1 MNDKWNAF
9 LNKEIIVEPMND
21 GLLSGKTFALKDVFD
36 VKGHTASAG
45 NPYWL
50 RTHEPAS
57 NHAEV
62 VTSLLASGAK
72 LTGVTHTD
80 ELMYGLNGEN
90 FHYGTPLHPINHNRI
105 PGGSS
110 SGSAVAVAAG
120 LVDFAVGTD
129 TGGSI
134 RIPASY
140 CGIYG
145 FRPTHGRLS
154 VEGLI
159 PLAPSFDTIGFMA
172 KDINTMVDVASA
184 LFVSQALEPSFEN
197 IVGVSSLFELADEEA
212 GKNVKA
218 LLQDHPVGYENI
230 QLSYKLSECME
241 AFRMLQG
248 IEVWRAHGEWIKRF
262 NPTFG
267 PDVAERFEWA
277 STLKDEEMSDA
288 KQVRE
293 TITKELTHL
302 LDEKTILVLPTA
314 PGVAPVKN
322 AVGPE
327 LQNRRLHTLQMTCLA
342 GLAGLPQLTIPAG
355 YVNKL
360 PVGLSVIAGR
370 NQDQQLLTWVQ
381 AWMGSKKRV
390 VLKE

>member
-9 LNKEIIVEPMND
+9 LNKEIIAEPTNH
-21 GLLSGKTFALKDVFD
+21 GVLSGKTFALKDVFD

-50 RTHEPAS
+50 HTHEQAS
-57 NHAEV
+57 DHAEAV
-62 VTSLLASGAK
+62 KSLLASGAK

-120 LVDFAVGTD
+120 LVDFAIGTD

-140 CGIYG
+140 CGVYG
-145 FRPTHGRLS
+145 FRPTHGSLS
-154 VEGLI
+154 VKGLI
-159 PLAPSFDTIGFMA
+159 PLAPSFDTVGFMA
-172 KDINTMVDVASA
+172 KDINTMLDVASV
-184 LFVSQALEPSFEN
+184 LFASQATAPSFEN
-197 IVGVSSLFELADEEA
+197 VVGVNNLFELTDEEA
-212 GKNVKA
+212 CKKVEVLLEDHAVSYKN
-218 LLQDHPVGYENI
+218 L

-241 AFRMLQG
+241 AFRTLQG
-248 IEVWRAHGEWIKRF
+248 IEIWRAHGEWIKRY

-277 STLKDEEMSDA
+277 STLKEEDMSDA
-288 KQVRE
+288 KQIRD

-302 LDEKTILVLPTA
+302 LDGQTILVLPTA
-314 PGVAPVKN
+314 PGVAPLKN
-322 AVGPE
+322 VVGPE
-327 LQNRRLHTLQMTCLA
+327 LQNRRLYTLQMTCLA

-355 YVNKL
+355 YVNQL

-370 NQDQQLLTWVQ
+370 NQDQQLVKWVQ
-381 AWMGSKKRV
+381 AWMGSKERV
-390 VLKE
+390 SLKE

>member
-9 LNKEIIVEPMND
+9 LNKEIIAEPTNH
-21 GLLSGKTFALKDVFD
+21 GVLSGKTFALKDVFD

-50 RTHEPAS
+50 HTHEQAS
-57 NHAEV
+57 DHAEAV
-62 VTSLLASGAK
+62 KSLLASGAK

-120 LVDFAVGTD
+120 LVDFAIGTD

-140 CGIYG
+140 CGVYG
-145 FRPTHGRLS
+145 FRPTHGSLS
-154 VEGLI
+154 VKGLI
-159 PLAPSFDTIGFMA
+159 PLAPSFDTVGFMA
-172 KDINTMVDVASA
+172 KDINTMVDVASV
-184 LFVSQALEPSFEN
+184 LFAFQATAPSFEN
-197 IVGVSSLFELADEEA
+197 VVGVNNLFELTDEEA
-212 GKNVKA
+212 CKKVEILLEDHAVSYKN
-218 LLQDHPVGYENI
+218 L

-241 AFRMLQG
+241 AFRTLQG
-248 IEVWRAHGEWIKRF
+248 IEIWRAHGEWIKRY

-277 STLKDEEMSDA
+277 STLKEEDMSDA
-288 KQVRE
+288 KQIRD

-302 LDEKTILVLPTA
+302 LDGQTILVLPTA
-314 PGVAPVKN
+314 PGVAPLKN

-327 LQNRRLHTLQMTCLA
+327 LQNRRLYTLQMTCLA

-355 YVNKL
+355 YVNQL

-370 NQDQQLLTWVQ
+370 NQDQQLVKWVQ
-381 AWMGSKKRV
+381 AWMGSKERV
-390 VLKE
+390 SLKE

>member
-9 LNKEIIVEPMND
+9 LNKEIIAEPTNH
-21 GLLSGKTFALKDVFD
+21 GVLSGKTFALKDVFD

-50 RTHEPAS
+50 HTHEQAS
-57 NHAEV
+57 DHAEAV
-62 VTSLLASGAK
+62 KSLLASGAK

-120 LVDFAVGTD
+120 LVDFAIGTD

-140 CGIYG
+140 CGVYG
-145 FRPTHGRLS
+145 FRPTHGSLS
-154 VEGLI
+154 VKGLI
-159 PLAPSFDTIGFMA
+159 PLAPSFDTVGFMA
-172 KDINTMVDVASA
+172 KDINTMLDVASV
-184 LFVSQALEPSFEN
+184 LFASQATAPSFEN
-197 IVGVSSLFELADEEA
+197 VVGVNNLFELTDEEA
-212 GKNVKA
+212 CKKVEVLLEDHAVSYKN
-218 LLQDHPVGYENI
+218 L

-241 AFRMLQG
+241 AFRTLQG
-248 IEVWRAHGEWIKRF
+248 IEIWRAHGEWIKRY

-277 STLKDEEMSDA
+277 STLKEEDMSDA
-288 KQVRE
+288 KQIRD

-302 LDEKTILVLPTA
+302 LDGQTILVIPTA
-314 PGVAPVKN
+314 PGVAPLKN

-327 LQNRRLHTLQMTCLA
+327 LQNRRLYTLQMTCLA

-355 YVNKL
+355 YVNQL

-370 NQDQQLLTWVQ
+370 NQDQQLVKWVQ
-381 AWMGSKKRV
+381 AWMGSKERV
-390 VLKE
+390 SLKE

>member
-9 LNKEIIVEPMND
+9 LNKEIIAEPTNH
-21 GLLSGKTFALKDVFD
+21 GVLSGKTFALKDVFD

-50 RTHEPAS
+50 HTHEQAS
-57 NHAEV
+57 DHAEAV
-62 VTSLLASGAK
+62 KSLLASGAK

-120 LVDFAVGTD
+120 LVDFAIGTD

-140 CGIYG
+140 CGVYG
-145 FRPTHGRLS
+145 FRPTHGSLS
-154 VEGLI
+154 VKGLI
-159 PLAPSFDTIGFMA
+159 PLAPSFDTVGFMA
-172 KDINTMVDVASA
+172 KDINTMLDVASV
-184 LFVSQALEPSFEN
+184 LFASQATAPSFEN
-197 IVGVSSLFELADEEA
+197 VVGVNNLFELTDEEA
-212 GKNVKA
+212 CKKVEVLLEDHAVSYKN
-218 LLQDHPVGYENI
+218 L

-241 AFRMLQG
+241 AFRTLQG
-248 IEVWRAHGEWIKRF
+248 IEIWRAHGEWIKRY

-277 STLKDEEMSDA
+277 STLKEEDMSDA
-288 KQVRE
+288 KQIRD

-302 LDEKTILVLPTA
+302 LDGQTILVLPTA
-314 PGVAPVKN
+314 PGVAPLKN

-327 LQNRRLHTLQMTCLA
+327 LQNRRLYTLQMTCLA

-355 YVNKL
+355 YVNQL

-370 NQDQQLLTWVQ
+370 NQDQQLVKWVQ
-381 AWMGSKKRV
+381 VWMGSKERV
-390 VLKE
+390 SLKE

>member
-9 LNKEIIVEPMND
+9 LNKEIIAEPTNH
-21 GLLSGKTFALKDVFD
+21 GVLSGKTFALKDVFD

-50 RTHEPAS
+50 HTHEQAS
-57 NHAEV
+57 DHAEAV
-62 VTSLLASGAK
+62 KSLLASGAK

-120 LVDFAVGTD
+120 LVDFAIGTD

-140 CGIYG
+140 CGVYG
-145 FRPTHGRLS
+145 FRPTHGSLS
-154 VEGLI
+154 VKGLI
-159 PLAPSFDTIGFMA
+159 PLAPSFDTVGFMA
-172 KDINTMVDVASA
+172 KDINTMLDVASV
-184 LFVSQALEPSFEN
+184 LFASQATAPSFEN
-197 IVGVSSLFELADEEA
+197 IVGVNNLFELADEEA
-212 GKNVKA
+212 CKKVEVLLEDHAVSYKN
-218 LLQDHPVGYENI
+218 L

-241 AFRMLQG
+241 AFRTLQG
-248 IEVWRAHGEWIKRF
+248 IEIWRTHGEWIKRY

-277 STLKDEEMSDA
+277 STLKEEDMSDA
-288 KQVRE
+288 KQIRD

-302 LDEKTILVLPTA
+302 LDGQTILVLPTA
-314 PGVAPVKN
+314 PGVAPLKN
-322 AVGPE
+322 AVGLE
-327 LQNRRLHTLQMTCLA
+327 LQNRRLYTLQMTCLA

-355 YVNKL
+355 YVNQL

-370 NQDQQLLTWVQ
+370 NQDQQLVKWVQ
-381 AWMGSKKRV
+381 AWMGSKERV
-390 VLKE
+390 SLKE

>member
-9 LNKEIIVEPMND
+9 LNKEIIAEPTNH
-21 GLLSGKTFALKDVFD
+21 GVLSGKTFALKDVFD

-50 RTHEPAS
+50 HTHEQAS
-57 NHAEV
+57 DHAEAV
-62 VTSLLASGAK
+62 KSLLASGAK

-120 LVDFAVGTD
+120 LVDFAIGTD

-140 CGIYG
+140 CGVYG
-145 FRPTHGRLS
+145 FRPTHGSLS
-154 VEGLI
+154 VKGLI
-159 PLAPSFDTIGFMA
+159 PLAPSFDTVGFMA
-172 KDINTMVDVASA
+172 KDINTMLDVASV
-184 LFVSQALEPSFEN
+184 LFAFQATAPSFEN
-197 IVGVSSLFELADEEA
+197 VVGVNNLFELTDEEA
-212 GKNVKA
+212 CKKVEILLEDHAVSYKN
-218 LLQDHPVGYENI
+218 L

-241 AFRMLQG
+241 AFRTLQG
-248 IEVWRAHGEWIKRF
+248 IEIWRAHGEWIKRY

-277 STLKDEEMSDA
+277 STLKEEDMSDA
-288 KQVRE
+288 KQIRD

-302 LDEKTILVLPTA
+302 LDGQTILVLPTA
-314 PGVAPVKN
+314 PGVAPLKN

-327 LQNRRLHTLQMTCLA
+327 LQNRRLYTLQMTCLA

-355 YVNKL
+355 YVNQL

-370 NQDQQLLTWVQ
+370 NQDQQLVKWVQ
-381 AWMGSKKRV
+381 AWMGSKERV
-390 VLKE
+390 SLKE

>member
-9 LNKEIIVEPMND
+9 LNKEIIAEPTNH
-21 GLLSGKTFALKDVFD
+21 GVLSGKTFALKDVFD

-50 RTHEPAS
+50 HTHEQAS
-57 NHAEV
+57 DHAEAV
-62 VTSLLASGAK
+62 KSLLASGAK

-120 LVDFAVGTD
+120 LVDFAIGTD

-140 CGIYG
+140 CGVYG
-145 FRPTHGRLS
+145 FRPTHGSLS
-154 VEGLI
+154 VKGLI
-159 PLAPSFDTIGFMA
+159 PLAPSFDTVGFMA
-172 KDINTMVDVASA
+172 KDINTMLDVASV
-184 LFVSQALEPSFEN
+184 LFASQATAPSFEN
-197 IVGVSSLFELADEEA
+197 VVGVNNLFELADEEA
-212 GKNVKA
+212 CKKVEVLLEDHAVSYKN
-218 LLQDHPVGYENI
+218 L

-241 AFRMLQG
+241 AFRTLQG
-248 IEVWRAHGEWIKRF
+248 IEIWRAHGEWIKRY

-277 STLKDEEMSDA
+277 STLKEEDMSDA
-288 KQVRE
+288 KQIRD

-302 LDEKTILVLPTA
+302 LDGQTILVLPTA
-314 PGVAPVKN
+314 PGVAPLKN

-327 LQNRRLHTLQMTCLA
+327 LHNRRLYTLQMTCLA

-355 YVNKL
+355 YVNQL

-370 NQDQQLLTWVQ
+370 NQDQQLVKWVQ
-381 AWMGSKKRV
+381 AWMGSKERV
-390 VLKE
+390 SLKE